1 MEFKVFDTVKG
12 LALVVVLVFIWHY
25 GSQYLKHITKPAP
38 PAPVVERIDE
48 NAIKLA
54 AITASNEM
62 ANKMKA
68 EFEARESQL
77 IAAYEEARR
86 DTGEVLDELGSVK
99 IKLAQQRDLINR
111 LSDHTYVNEK
121 RPKLTQDFKKIYRT
135 DPDGNRYPVAWVIYY
150 PFQTEDKRWKTGLY
164 HLENTVEVV
173 ETQNPNGTFN
183 RYAEAYVE
191 NNQMKET
198 RGKRFKLPIADVRW
212 AKYEKK
218 DKSMFWWNPRLALG
232 AAFTTEDIAAQLN
245 LSLSSYGK
253 TTGDMDWRFFTFG
266 AGGTKNGDEWIG
278 VFSLEPFSWNMG
290 KPIPLI
296 DNLFVGPIITIDTES
311 KTGYGLQISV
321 PF

>member
-12 LALVVVLVFIWHY
+12 IALIVALVFAWHY
-25 GSQYLKHITKPAP
+25 GSQYLNHITKPAP

-54 AITASNEM
+54 AITASKKTADEM
-62 ANKMKA
+62 RAQFKEEKSQIFA
-68 EFEARESQL
+68 EFEKQRKKTQE
-77 IAAYEEARR
+77 R
-86 DTGEVLDELGSVK
+86 LDELGK
-99 IKLAQQRDLINR
+99 INIKLAQQVDLLNR
-111 LSDHTYVNEK
+111 KSDHTYTNVEK
-121 RPKLTQDFKKIYRT
+121 PKTTHDFKKVYRE
-135 DPDGNRYPVAWVIYY
+135 DPDGLKYPVAWSMYY

-164 HLENTVEVV
+164 PLEYTINVI
-173 ETQNPNGTFN
+173 ETENKNGTFN

-198 RGKRFKLPIADVRW
+198 RGQRFKLPIKDIQW
-212 AKYEKK
+212 AKYPQKEKHW
-218 DKSMFWWNPRLALG
+218 FWWNPRLALG
-232 AAFTTEDIAAQLN
+232 GAFTNQDISAQLN

-266 AGGTKNGDEWIG
+266 AGGTKDGDDWKG
-278 VFSLEPFSWNMG
+278 VFSFEPFSWNMG

-296 DNLFVGPIITIDTES
+296 DNLFVGPIVTLDTDSE
-311 KTGYGLQISV
+311 TGGGLQISV